1 MSAQKV
7 LKKEENMEKKVLNSP
22 KLGKFEY
29 TEDDLVT
36 MVSPILGFNELSDFL
51 FISSEEFY
59 PFSYFQSVQDENVT
73 FILADIKTFFP
84 DYSPKFNKRDY
95 KVLQIEKDEEMAL
108 FGLVVVKDDP
118 QNATINLKAPVVINT
133 NKKLAKQ
140 IILEDDIYK
149 VKTPLFSK

>member
-59 PFSYFQSVQDENVT
+59 PFL
-73 FILADIKTFFP
+73 I
-84 DYSPKFNKRDY
+84 FNQFKM
-95 KVLQIEKDEEMAL
+95 KMLLLSLQM
-108 FGLVVVKDDP
+108 
-118 QNATINLKAPVVINT
+118 
-133 NKKLAKQ
+133 
-140 IILEDDIYK
+140 
-149 VKTPLFSK
+149 

>member
-1 MSAQKV
+1 MKAQKA

-22 KLGKFEY
+22 KLGRFEY

-36 MVSPILGFNELSDFL
+36 MVSPILGFNELNDFL

-59 PFSYFQSVQDENVT
+59 PFSYFQSVQDENIT
-73 FILADIKTFFP
+73 FVLADIKAFFP
-84 DYSPKFNKRDY
+84 DYSPKFSKGDY

-108 FGLVVVKDDP
+108 FGLVVVRDDP
-118 QNATINLKAPVVINT
+118 QNATINLKAPIVINT

-140 IILEDDIYK
+140 IILEEDIYK
-149 VKTPLFSK
+149 VKTPLFNK